1 MNLAVDT
8 ESGVVGEV
16 EGEPLSPVQGAIPV
30 VATRVVLEQFD
41 MTAPDMAK
49 VWGEQDKYIDTL
61 ESRVRELE
69 EKGRVESS
77 RRENLLVMRLT
88 AKEQELQEMAAQIA
102 ELKYCSGRGVE
113 VEEDITGGLL
123 HPKTD
128 MEGMMDV
135 QDVSF

>member
-16 EGEPLSPVQGAIPV
+16 EGEQLSPGQGGQV
-30 VATRVVLEQFD
+30 VATRVVLDQFD
-41 MTAPDMAK
+41 MTAANMAK
-49 VWGEQDKYIDTL
+49 VWGEQDKYIDML

-102 ELKYCSGRGVE
+102 ELKSAQAPSTSVLRS
-113 VEEDITGGLL
+113 TLL
-123 HPKTD
+123 DPAR
-128 MEGMMDV
+128 
-135 QDVSF
+135 